1 MILQRKQQQ
10 QQCKQLK
17 SKNNCYNPLKCML
30 FIFLFL
36 FQGPFLHIEER
47 AEMENMKDIKETIR
61 VGLTVALL
69 LQRTERHLQAIKL
82 CKECL
87 ILLSN
92 IALGTE
98 DKFTKLFYR
107 KIYVVMFKEY
117 FSISDYTNAERL
129 ARKLLPIFHDSGD
142 KGQEGRISLWLA
154 EIYYRQSR
162 FVEAKEIYECVIKLM
177 KAIGE
182 RREEALAY
190 GNLGAVLTSLGEYQ
204 KAKEHHEKALA
215 IRMEIGDRQG
225 EAADYGNLGSVFYS
239 LGEYKK
245 AKEHHEKALAI
256 RMEIGDR
263 QGEAADYD
271 NLGTVFY
278 SLGEYKKAKEHHEKA
293 LAIRMEIGDRQGER
307 VTYRNLGDVF
317 YSLGEYKKAKEH
329 LEEALAINVA
339 IGDRLG
345 EGTAYS
351 NLGVVFSSLGEYKK
365 AKEYHEKALAIRME
379 IGDRHGE
386 GVTYGNLGTVF
397 QSLGEYKK
405 AEEYHEKA
413 LAIKME
419 IGDRQGEAADY
430 GNLGSA
436 FYSLSEYEKAKEY
449 HEKALA
455 IRMEIGDRHGEGVA
469 YGNLGT
475 VFSSLGEYEKAKEYH
490 EKALAI
496 GMEIGDRHGEGTA
509 YSNLGSVFSSLG
521 KYEKAKEYHEKA
533 LAIRMVIGDRQGEGV
548 AYNNLGCVFNS
559 LGEYKKAKEHHEKAL
574 AIGMEIGER
583 QGEAAEYS
591 NLGCV
596 FNSLRQYKKAKE
608 HHEKALAIR
617 MEIGDRQGEAE
628 DYGNLGL
635 VFYSLGDYKKAKEY
649 FEKALVIT
657 MEIGDREGEA
667 TCYHK
672 LGNVYRSL
680 REYEVAEEY
689 LEKARS
695 TSSDTGNTMKEFQ
708 TLWSFSELKLSQSK
722 YQEAYSYLSQ
732 CIEKYEKLR
741 NFLQGNDQ
749 FKISLLE
756 THGTL
761 PYKLLS
767 RMLCHTKNPR
777 DALYVEELGR
787 ARVLADCMAGKFSL
801 ENHISVNPESWFGIE
816 NIVNKESNCAFLYI
830 SYYNRHVFLWLLKR
844 HIFFRTA
851 RVEEDT
857 LRAEL
862 VVDLDGVFQKSFR
875 SFGILPK
882 QICEDRSLSE
892 TMSISLPDESEAPL
906 RGEETQNTE
915 RRLQLCSK
923 LLIAPVADL
932 LTEPEII
939 IVPDRSLYRVPF
951 SALRDHPGGK
961 YLSETVRIRFV
972 PSLTTLKL
980 IQDSPAD
987 YHSHTGALVVGDP
1000 KVGEVLYKGSPLDI
1014 TPLPC
1019 ARKEAETVGRLLG
1032 VQPLLG
1038 ERATKQAVFRELNSV
1053 SLIHLAAHGNAER
1066 GEICLSPNRA
1076 TDNIPQEEDYLLT
1089 MSDIS
1094 KVQLRA
1100 KLVVLSCCHSGRG
1113 EIKQEGV
1120 IGIARAILGSGA
1132 RSVLVALWAIEDTAT
1147 EQLMSRFY
1155 EHLVGGESASES
1167 LHQAIKWL
1175 RNNGFP
1181 KVCQWAPFMLI
1192 GDNVTFDFKNQR

>member
-1 MILQRKQQQ
+1 M
-10 QQCKQLK
+10 
-17 SKNNCYNPLKCML
+17 
-30 FIFLFL
+30 
-36 FQGPFLHIEER
+36 
-47 AEMENMKDIKETIR
+47 A
-61 VGLTVALL
+61 
-69 LQRTERHLQAIKL
+69 
-82 CKECL
+82 
-87 ILLSN
+87 
-92 IALGTE
+92 
-98 DKFTKLFYR
+98 
-107 KIYVVMFKEY
+107 MFMEY

-129 ARKLLPIFHDSGD
+129 ARKLLPIFRDSDD
-142 KGQEGRISLWLA
+142 KGQEGRLSLWLA
-154 EIYYRQSR
+154 AIYYRQSR
-162 FVEAKEIYECVIKLM
+162 FVEAKELYECVIKLM
-177 KAIGE
+177 KAIGDLE

-225 EAADYGNLGSVFYS
+225 EAVNYGNLGSVFYSLGEYKKAREHYEKALAIRMEIGDRQGEAADYDNLGAVFYS

-263 QGEAADYD
+263 RGERVTYS
-271 NLGTVFY
+271 NLGSVFY
-278 SLGEYKKAKEHHEKA
+278 SLGEYKKAKEHH
-293 LAIRMEIGDRQGER
+293 
-307 VTYRNLGDVF
+307 
-317 YSLGEYKKAKEH
+317 
-329 LEEALAINVA
+329 EEALAINVA

-345 EGTAYS
+345 EGTAYN

-386 GVTYGNLGTVF
+386 GVTYGNLGSVF
-397 QSLGEYKK
+397 HSLGEYKK

-413 LAIKME
+413 LAIKVE

-430 GNLGSA
+430 SNLGSA
-436 FYSLSEYEKAKEY
+436 FYSLCEYEKAKEY

-455 IRMEIGDRHGEGVA
+455 IRMEIGDRHGEGVV
-469 YGNLGT
+469 YGNLGK
-475 VFSSLGEYEKAKEYH
+475 VFYSLGEYKKAKEHH
-490 EKALAI
+490 EEALAI
-496 GMEIGDRHGEGTA
+496 KMAIGDRHGEGTA

-521 KYEKAKEYHEKA
+521 EYEKAKEYHEKA
-533 LAIRMVIGDRQGEGV
+533 LAIRMVIGDRQGEAADYG
-548 AYNNLGCVFNS
+548 NLGCVFNS

-574 AIGMEIGER
+574 AIGMEIG
-583 QGEAAEYS
+583 
-591 NLGCV
+591 
-596 FNSLRQYKKAKE
+596 
-608 HHEKALAIR
+608 
-617 MEIGDRQGEAE
+617 DRQGEAE
-628 DYGNLGL
+628 DYGNLGF

-657 MEIGDREGEA
+657 MEIGDRG
-667 TCYHK
+667 YHK

-695 TSSDTGNTMKEFQ
+695 TSSDTGNTMNEFQ
-708 TLWSFSELKLSQSK
+708 TLCSFSELKLSQSK
-722 YQEAYSYLSQ
+722 FQEAYSYLSQ

-756 THGTL
+756 THGTFS
-761 PYKLLS
+761 YKLLS
-767 RMLCHTKNPR
+767 RMLCYTKNPR

-787 ARVLADCMAGKFSL
+787 ARVLADCMAGTFSL

-851 RVEEDT
+851 RVEEDL

-892 TMSISLPDESEAPL
+892 TMSISLHDESEAPL

-987 YHSHTGALVVGDP
+987 YHSQTGALVVGDP
-1000 KVGEVLYKGSPLDI
+1000 KVGEVFYKGSPLDI

-1066 GEICLSPNRA
+1066 GEICLSPNHA
-1076 TDNIPQEEDYLLT
+1076 TENIPQEEDYLLT

-1094 KVQLRA
+1094 KVQLQA

-1120 IGIARAILGSGA
+1120 IGIARAFLGSGA

-1155 EHLVGGESASES
+1155 EHLVSGESASES
-1167 LHQAIKWL
+1167 LHQAMKWL
-1175 RNNGFP
+1175 RSNGFP

-1192 GDNVTFDFKNQR
+1192 GDNVTFDFKNER